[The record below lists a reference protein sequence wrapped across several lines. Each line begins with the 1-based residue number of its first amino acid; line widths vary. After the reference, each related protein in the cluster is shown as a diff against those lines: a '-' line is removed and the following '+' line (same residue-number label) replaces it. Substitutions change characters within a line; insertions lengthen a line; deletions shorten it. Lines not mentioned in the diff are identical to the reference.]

1 MNRGSKLEPGFKK
14 MKLTDIDGK
23 RKVNLT
29 PLIKTEAIPE
39 DIYTVSIPGL
49 NSNQC
54 IIPDTLALS
63 FKFTNSNTKSWF
75 KNNLG
80 RLLVDRLTINVEG
93 KNVYENTGESLMEV
107 YKDLWRSEE
116 DRDNRQD
123 FGIAN
128 ENVRKL
134 VSKNDSANKSAKTNG
149 VLDVTIVDM
158 CDRMKIPLGKI
169 LCDHGPYASYKMS
182 DFEYRIT
189 LPKSE
194 KIMVAQTNEA
204 TGTYKLT
211 DMNLEYEIIESES
224 LAERVRGDY
233 NAGRSLG
240 YDYTTL
246 LKTLVWNKDSTREVV
261 DINIPRKSMT
271 AVILLFTKKGSTD
284 SEEFL
289 FPNLTNVNV
298 SVEGNPDAVYSG
310 GLKKRNMYR
319 EAVRFFGSSTCDKYL
334 GSKCVSRRK
343 YYTDKFACVIDF
355 RTVDDDTVSGSGRK
369 LVGTQAGILMEIE
382 KEAKTSDLNCHVF
395 VLADAMID
403 IVGTQLNGSVKY
415 Q

>member
-1 MNRGSKLEPGFKK
+1 MLFVSSV
-14 MKLTDIDGK
+14 D
-23 RKVNLT
+23 
-29 PLIKTEAIPE
+29 KTKAPPE
-39 DIYTVSIPGL
+39 DEYTVKIPAL
-49 NSNQC
+49 ASNQC

-63 FKFTNSNTKSWF
+63 FKFVNSNTKSWF

-116 DRDNRQD
+116 DRDNRQI

-134 VSKNDSANKSAKTNG
+134 VSKDDSANKAAKTDG
-149 VLDVTIVDM
+149 VLDLTIANM

-169 LCDHGPYASYKMS
+169 LCDHGPYAPYGMP

-189 LPKSE
+189 LPNSE

-204 TGTYKLT
+204 TGTYELT
-211 DMNLEYEIIESES
+211 DIRLECETIESES

-240 YDYTTL
+240 YDYTTK
-246 LKTLVWNKDSTREVV
+246 LKTLPWGKDSTRQVI

-271 AVILLFTKKGSTD
+271 AVILLFTKKGSVD

-289 FPNLTNVNV
+289 FPNLTNVNITI
-298 SVEGNPDAVYSG
+298 EGTPNSVYSS
-310 GLKKRNMYR
+310 GLAKRDMYR
-319 EAVRFFGSSTCDKYL
+319 EAVRFFGSSTCDKY
-334 GSKCVSRRK
+334 
-343 YYTDKFACVIDF
+343 I
-355 RTVDDDTVSGSGRK
+355 
-369 LVGTQAGILMEIE
+369 M
-382 KEAKTSDLNCHVF
+382 
-395 VLADAMID
+395 MIYKR
-403 IVGTQLNGSVKY
+403 LK
-415 Q
+415 